1 MPKASTYNTVG
12 QREDIADVLT
22 ILEPESCPF
31 VSMANKAT
39 ASGTFFEVQV
49 DDLSTANFDGVNEG
63 EDVTAFDNKSANRA
77 RIGNYIQKFR
87 RTYAVSDIAELV
99 DTAGV
104 ANEFA
109 ASEAKA
115 VREIKRDLEA
125 AVCSAQDRQAD
136 SGAYKT
142 RGMFKWLGVGGQP
155 SDVPTF
161 AQNVANDTTGTQTE
175 ATFNSV
181 LQELYEANGMPGGQ
195 LTLIAGPQLKKEISD
210 FARQAGGAGF
220 SFSVTQPAESK
231 KITLT
236 VNLYEGDF
244 GNVAIIPTLWNL
256 RTSGSVAI
264 LPSVFLSR
272 TSGSSTID
280 GDAGLLI
287 DPEYVAI
294 HTLKAESNSE
304 LENQG
309 GGRRGFCDVIA
320 GLACHMPKAH
330 GFFN

>member
-12 QREDIADVLT
+12 QREDLSDVLT
-22 ILEPESCPF
+22 ILEPESTPF

-49 DDLSTANFDGVNEG
+49 DDLSVVDFSGIGEG
-63 EDVTAFDNKSANRA
+63 EDVTSFSNKAENRA

-136 SGAYKT
+136 SGAGAPYKT

-236 VNLYEGDF
+236 VNLYSGDF
-244 GNVAIIPTLWNL
+244 GDVAI
-256 RTSGSVAI
+256 V
-264 LPSVFLSR
+264 PSVFLNR

>member
-1 MPKASTYNTVG
+1 MPKASSYNTVG
-12 QREDIADVLT
+12 QREDLSDVLT
-22 ILEPESCPF
+22 ILEPESTPF

-63 EDVTAFDNKSANRA
+63 EDVTAFDNKAANRA

-136 SGAYKT
+136 SGAGAPYKT

-155 SDVPTF
+155 SDVPAF
-161 AQNVANDTTGTQTE
+161 AQNVASDTTGTQTE

-181 LQELYEANGMPGGQ
+181 LQDLYEANGMPGGQ

-220 SFSVTQPAESK
+220 AFSVTQPAESK

-244 GNVAIIPTLWNL
+244 GT
-256 RTSGSVAI
+256 VAI
-264 LPSVFLSR
+264 LPSVFLNR

>member
-1 MPKASTYNTVG
+1 MPKASTYSTVG
-12 QREDIADVLT
+12 QREDLSDVLT
-22 ILEPESCPF
+22 ILEPESTPF

-63 EDVTAFDNKSANRA
+63 EDVTAFDNKAANRA

-136 SGAYKT
+136 SGAGAPYKT

-155 SDVPTF
+155 SDVPAF

-175 ATFNSV
+175 ATFNGV
-181 LQELYEANGMPGGQ
+181 LQSLYEANGMPGGQ

-220 SFSVTQPAESK
+220 AFSVTQPAESK

-236 VNLYEGDF
+236 VNLYSGDF
-244 GNVAIIPTLWNL
+244 GDVAI
-256 RTSGSVAI
+256 V
-264 LPSVFLSR
+264 PSVFLNR

>member
-12 QREDIADVLT
+12 QREDLSDVLT
-22 ILEPESCPF
+22 ILEPESTPF

-39 ASGTFFEVQV
+39 ATGTFFEVQV
-49 DDLSTANFDGVNEG
+49 DDLSVVDFSGVGEG
-63 EDVTAFDNKSANRA
+63 EDVTSFSNKAENRA

-136 SGAYKT
+136 SGAGAPYKT

-161 AQNVANDTTGTQTE
+161 AQNVANDTTGTQSET
-175 ATFNSV
+175 TFNEV

-220 SFSVTQPAESK
+220 AFSVTQPAESK

-244 GNVAIIPTLWNL
+244 GTVAI
-256 RTSGSVAI
+256 V
-264 LPSVFLSR
+264 PSVFLNR

-294 HTLKAESNSE
+294 HTLQAESNSE